1 MTANLLDTQALTSL
15 TRDGRILFATRF
27 VRLFA
32 YGALSV
38 VLLLYLTQLG
48 FSEAKSGLLMTLTLL
63 GDTAISLW
71 ITTAADRIGR
81 KLMLVT
87 GAVLIVLAGGV
98 FVLTHD
104 YLLLIIAATIGVI
117 SPSGNEVGPF
127 LAIEQAVLSQLADG
141 AKRKGAF
148 AWYNL
153 TGSIATRLGCLAA
166 GVAVNGLQSRGVPI
180 LDSYK
185 AIVIGYAVIGA
196 LLAVIFLALSTSI
209 EVLSTPPAS
218 LPPNIFLPRQYP
230 GGYLGAHRL
239 AARGSLRSDQHDGL
253 HPHTVEH
260 LLDPGSA
267 DAESAVGHHA
277 SAPALQYLAD
287 GCSNATSLHDG
298 SRRSERALRRCRRH
312 RSRADDG
319 RGIGP
324 RGSRRD

>member
-141 AKRKGAF
+141 AKRTGVF

-153 TGSIATRLGCLAA
+153 TGSIATALGSLAA
-166 GVAVNGLQSRGVPI
+166 GVTVNVLQSRGVPI

-209 EVLSTPPAS
+209 EVLSTPAAS
-218 LPPNIFLPRQYP
+218 LPPNLFLGLHRSRGVVFRLSALFALDAFGGGFVLQSVIAYWFHVRYGTDEATLGMIFCAANILA
-230 GGYLGAHRL
+230 GISALTASRL
-239 AARGSLRSDQHDGL
+239 AAPLR
-253 HPHTVEH
+253 PFHT
-260 LLDPGSA
+260 
-267 DAESAVGHHA
+267 
-277 SAPALQYLAD
+277 
-287 GCSNATSLHDG
+287 T
-298 SRRSERALRRCRRH
+298 
-312 RSRADDG
+312 
-319 RGIGP
+319 
-324 RGSRRD
+324 